1 MAGDFAALIIVLLFC
16 ALWVMVRW
24 HRRPQT
30 GSPAGA
36 ARVQRLL
43 KPRPPDDCPAC
54 HQATAP
60 TSEAGLRL
68 PVQPWREIKSRR
80 GAPKRIN
87 TPGFA
92 CPNRRCHD
100 DHITDADVHAVVGA
114 GPHGRHERIQTFRC
128 QACNTT
134 CSARLHTPLYR
145 LKTRSQREGEV
156 LTALAEG
163 LDISAAARVV
173 GHRHATMTTTAGSRT
188 STCHMCNWTNSA
200 YASVVTRTFAGCGW
214 RLIRSPNSSPWCT
227 SARTQGSAHAVVH
240 ALRQRLAPDCLPL
253 FTSDGLNHSLYA
265 LTAHVGQWTVG
276 MGQWTCQ

>member
-1 MAGDFAALIIVLLFC
+1 MLLVATWIAVLLINWWC
-16 ALWVMVRW
+16 CPVR
-24 HRRPQT
+24 
-30 GSPAGA
+30 SKA
-36 ARVQRLL
+36 AVITAKVQRLL

-54 HQATAP
+54 HQAPAP
-60 TSEAGLRL
+60 TSESGLRL

-128 QACNTT
+128 QACTT
-134 CSARLHTPLYR
+134 TFSARLHTPLYR
-145 LKTRSQREGEV
+145 LKTRSQRVGEV

-173 GHRHATMTTTAGSRT
+173 GQRHATMTTWLARAGDHGARLHDHWFRRLHLPQVQLDELRT
-188 STCHMCNWTNSA
+188 RLRRRTHPRWLWVAIDPLTKLIP
-200 YASVVTRTFAGCGW
+200 VVHVGTRTQA
-214 RLIRSPNSSPWCT
+214 
-227 SARTQGSAHAVVH
+227 SAR
-240 ALRQRLAPDCLPL
+240 
-253 FTSDGLNHSLYA
+253 
-265 LTAHVGQWTVG
+265 
-276 MGQWTCQ
+276 